1 MNEFDVCKVAREEA
15 TARVETILRVVD
27 ELIQTASSSNDEKES
42 LSVTVSF
49 GNNNNTSSS
58 SSSPL
63 LLLLRT
69 LYQDELD
76 VLSKNKCQWD
86 NTNNQE
92 NPDMNRNK
100 SMLFILQEQDLNV
113 ASILEPLVSNTRFD
127 GWMIFDM
134 TNISTSTTTTTATV
148 TSDNQN
154 HNSIFHRLAPGI
166 HSNLLI
172 SNSIIKLSN
181 CRVYKNGIVS
191 HTYIGTDAIIVN
203 CGQISGRGT
212 DGDRNQHG
220 LLSITVG
227 AEAGGG
233 RPLLLTPEATM
244 KDVTQQL
251 RNSSLSSS
259 SSILSSSS
267 TGCKWPSLT
276 FVSDGGVMI
285 RDTPV
290 LRNLF
295 LHPGSAIHAASS
307 VCNALLFPGAWI
319 TNASVVSNVVMQW
332 DCSIIDQSNVH
343 DVLLMEQ
350 SHIGPSSTMVA
361 SSVLGPDTHVSAG
374 EVHHSVVGPNT
385 NAHHQSLLISV
396 LWPHGRG
403 NVGYGANVGSNHTG
417 RLPDQ
422 EAFAGEGLF
431 WGLSCV
437 VKFPVDFTDAPYSIV
452 AAGTQ
457 LDPAQRIRMP
467 FSLLLPNNNNNN
479 NNNSSNHST
488 GNRTEIVPGWVWQ
501 SSLYTIVRNDDKYA
515 TRRKAKR
522 HAYYTGWKIVRPAT
536 VQQCRRARRALQQS
550 LEKVSTEPTTT
561 TTTTT
566 ISSITDVEGI
576 GTNLILTER
585 GRDIGIEAY
594 TNCIQRYALKGL
606 LDWTTAT
613 VEDVDPSDF
622 SNAVQEE
629 FREKRNN
636 NNDNNNKTYDRF
648 DDVLRD
654 DPSVEWPS
662 FPWEEEELDI
672 ETPMKEWDYQR
683 YLLLEEFPLNRS
695 DDVMTWI
702 TTLLEQCVHMEQ
714 EFARRVAKSKARDD
728 VKGTET
734 IPGYAESHVPSEQ
747 DPVVVKTRA
756 AANEVDNSVQT
767 ILSRVNGQGG
777 RV

>member
-27 ELIQTASSSNDEKES
+27 ELIQTTSSSNDEKES

-49 GNNNNTSSS
+49 GSNNSNKSS
-58 SSSPL
+58 SSSP

-69 LYQDELD
+69 LYQDELG
-76 VLSKNKCQWD
+76 VLSKNNCQWD
-86 NTNNQE
+86 NNNQE
-92 NPDMNRNK
+92 NPDRNK

-134 TNISTSTTTTTATV
+134 TNISTSTTTTPATV

-172 SNSIIKLSN
+172 SNSIIKLPN
-181 CRVYKNGIVS
+181 CRVYKNAIVS
-191 HTYIGTDAIIVN
+191 HSYIGTDAIIVN

-251 RNSSLSSS
+251 RNPSSSSSSSTLSSS
-259 SSILSSSS
+259 SAS
-267 TGCKWPSLT
+267 CKWPSLT

-285 RDTPV
+285 RDTPL
-290 LRNLF
+290 LRNSF
-295 LHPGSAIHAASS
+295 LYPGSAIHAASS
-307 VCNALLFPGAWI
+307 VSNTLLFPGARI

-361 SSVLGPDTHVSAG
+361 SSVLGPDANVSAG
-374 EVHHSVVGPNT
+374 EVHHSIVGPNT

-437 VKFPVDFTDAPYSIV
+437 VKFPIDFTDAPYSIV

-467 FSLLLPNNNNNN
+467 FSLLLPNNNNSNN
-479 NNNSSNHST
+479 NST

-522 HAYYTGWKIVRPAT
+522 HAYYTGWKIVRPTT
-536 VQQCRRARRALQQS
+536 VQLCRRARRALQQS
-550 LEKVSTEPTTT
+550 LEKGSTEPTNTT
-561 TTTTT
+561 TTSTTT
-566 ISSITDVEGI
+566 KFITDVEGI

-585 GRDIGIEAY
+585 GRDIGIVAY

-613 VEDVDPSDF
+613 VEGVDPSDF
-622 SNAVQEE
+622 SNAIREE
-629 FREKRNN
+629 FWEKRNN
-636 NNDNNNKTYDRF
+636 KNNNSDINYDRF
-648 DDVLRD
+648 DDALRD
-654 DPSVEWPS
+654 GPSVEWPS
-662 FPWEEEELDI
+662 FPWEEDDI
-672 ETPMKEWDYQR
+672 GTPMKEWDFQR
-683 YLLLEEFPLNRS
+683 YLLLEEFPLNSS
-695 DDVMTWI
+695 DDVKTWI
-702 TTLLEQCVHMEQ
+702 RTLLEQCVRMEQ
-714 EFARRVAKSKARDD
+714 EFFRRVAKSKARDD
-728 VKGTET
+728 VKGGAT

-747 DPVVVKTRA
+747 DPVVIKTRA
-756 AANEVDNSVQT
+756 AANEVDNSVKT
-767 ILSRVNGQGG
+767 ILSRVDGQGG
-777 RV
+777 RI